1 MLSLFVFS
9 HVGYAEGVG
18 YPPPSIRSLSTKLLV
33 KEFYMLDYILVKE
46 LNVLIQSG
54 LGPSWWTVTRVL
66 RTTKISVEY
75 MKPLKH
81 YSSEAFNSTKTLRK
95 RGVNLFYRG
104 KTILKYLAKSYACW

>member
-18 YPPPSIRSLSTKLLV
+18 YPPPSIRSLSTKLLA

-46 LNVLIQSG
+46 LNVLIQGG
-54 LGPSWWTVTRVL
+54 LGPSSLTVTRVL

-81 YSSEAFNSTKTLRK
+81 YSNKAFNSTKALRK